1 MDRGGVKITPIL
13 IRKVEKSSKKKRENY
28 FSYKFFI
35 YIFAYIKTF
44 IYLCIPVE
52 VNGGLTFHP

>member
-1 MDRGGVKITPIL
+1 MGGQNLPYTNWNG
-13 IRKVEKSSKKKRENY
+13 VEKAVKKKIENY

-44 IYLCIPVE
+44 AYLCIPVE

>member
-1 MDRGGVKITPIL
+1 MGEGQNHPYTNWKS
-13 IRKVEKSSKKKRENY
+13 VEKAVKKIENY

-44 IYLCIPVE
+44 AYLCTPVE

>member
-1 MDRGGVKITPIL
+1 MGGGQNHPYTNWKG
-13 IRKVEKSSKKKRENY
+13 VEKAVKKIENY

-44 IYLCIPVE
+44 TYLCIPVE

>member
-1 MDRGGVKITPIL
+1 MRRVKISLIL
-13 IRKVEKSSKKKRENY
+13 IGKMWKGSKKKIENY

-44 IYLCIPVE
+44 AYLCITNGVASTLVVE
-52 VNGGLTFHP
+52 HH

>member
-1 MDRGGVKITPIL
+1 MGGQNLPYTNWKS
-13 IRKVEKSSKKKRENY
+13 VEKAVKKIENY
-28 FSYKFFI
+28 FYYKFLI

-44 IYLCIPVE
+44 AYLCIPVE